1 MDPVNAGPSPA
12 VDPAGNVIADVPCRR
27 CSYNLRGLN
36 YAGRC
41 PERGTAVGQSIY
53 GNLLRFSDP
62 QWVDKLARGVNLI
75 LWGIVAIIVSF
86 IASMFLGRG
95 DPMLGQVI

>member
-1 MDPVNAGPSPA
+1 MDPTNAGVAMP
-12 VDPAGNVIADVPCRR
+12 VDAAGNVVSDVPCRR

-41 PERGTAVGQSIY
+41 PECGTAVGQSIY

-62 QWVDKLARGVNLI
+62 E
-75 LWGIVAIIVSF
+75 
-86 IASMFLGRG
+86 
-95 DPMLGQVI
+95 